1 MESHDKHGLYARKRV
16 IRMNSLKEKVEDVE
30 KEEIVNALKE
40 CNWIMARAARRLG
53 ITERMIG
60 YKIKKYGIKKEVTY
74 TLSSGEQGQ

>member
-1 MESHDKHGLYARKRV
+1 
-16 IRMNSLKEKVEDVE
+16 MNSLKEKVEDVE